1 MASIRSLLNPL
12 PESSHSRG
20 GGPLPISSSS
30 SSQTNRARD
39 RDDRPAYHH
48 PRAKRQKMPKDVP
61 IFIRGKVR
69 GELRYPPCEYQDAKL
84 AEEHR
89 RFQIHPMGQI
99 AEFPRHIPYNS
110 EKKSFLEKTG
120 RESFEVFQYTFRI
133 PGEEKTWTVMW
144 DYNIGLVRTT
154 HLFKCNDYSKTTPAK
169 MLNANPGLRD
179 ICHSI
184 TGGALAAQGYWMP
197 FEAAKAVAATFCWRI
212 RYALTPLFGR
222 DFPAM
227 CIPPNG
233 AHFGKMI
240 IDPAIVRR
248 ATESA
253 NYYRELEL
261 QAKSVSSS
269 SASHAARPAAQ
280 SATAGTTTTYD
291 SPRKRILSR
300 SQNNRSEVA
309 DKRVDEDADSEGNNN
324 DSYCISS
331 PTPRNSFTPINAT
344 RSSQAQGQ
352 TTGGRAASR
361 QSNLPSPREILESI
375 SSVSGHSG
383 AKRTAAAES
392 EKDDGAD
399 SSSDDDDDSELLS
412 TLSSSESSSNR
423 IRSPSGFESDLNDEN
438 DDSEGEVDEDEDDEN
453 DNDNDDDDE
462 EYMDEDAS
470 SISSSFST
478 SSASHR
484 SISPPSSS
492 SCSESESESERTRR
506 IRTRTQTQ
514 TTRKTARKKMRAA
527 APSTTIRSLLSR
539 EVKAAHALLSLHTQ
553 QQQQEENTSN
563 SGSSV
568 LQAARTRDGDG
579 HGHGDEEG
587 RKKNDEHEHGHGRK
601 RRRRAS
607 A

>member
-12 PESSHSRG
+12 PESHSRG
-20 GGPLPISSSS
+20 GPLPTSSSF
-30 SSQTNRARD
+30 TGH
-39 RDDRPAYHH
+39 DRPAYH
-48 PRAKRQKMPKDVP
+48 RAKKQKMPKDVP
-61 IFIRGKVR
+61 IFNRGKVR

-99 AEFPRHIPYNS
+99 GEFPRHIPYNS

-227 CIPPNG
+227 CIPPQG
-233 AHFGKMI
+233 AQFGKMV

-253 NYYRELEL
+253 NYYRVLEL
-261 QAKSVSSS
+261 QSKLASSPATS
-269 SASHAARPAAQ
+269 TGRPALSRA
-280 SATAGTTTTYD
+280 ATGSTATTYD
-291 SPRKRILSR
+291 PPPPRKKILSR
-300 SQNNRSEVA
+300 SPNNRPEAVGL
-309 DKRVDEDADSEGNNN
+309 KRVDDTDSEAN
-324 DSYCISS
+324 DAYSYCISP
-331 PTPRNSFTPINAT
+331 PTLARNSFTPIN
-344 RSSQAQGQ
+344 SSARNNPPGM
-352 TTGGRAASR
+352 TGRYS
-361 QSNLPSPREILESI
+361 SNVPSPQEILESI
-375 SSVSGHSG
+375 SGVRGGGPSSRARPVSED
-383 AKRTAAAES
+383 RV
-392 EKDDGAD
+392 D
-399 SSSDDDDDSELLS
+399 SSDGESSTSASESGSGIELATESDLDDENDSEGEEDDEDDDDNDDDEYMNEDASTTTTTTTAASSSSSFSSS
-412 TLSSSESSSNR
+412 TLSSSS
-423 IRSPSGFESDLNDEN
+423 SPSSPFPESEV
-438 DDSEGEVDEDEDDEN
+438 EGE
-453 DNDNDDDDE
+453 
-462 EYMDEDAS
+462 
-470 SISSSFST
+470 
-478 SSASHR
+478 
-484 SISPPSSS
+484 
-492 SCSESESESERTRR
+492 RTLRPA
-506 IRTRTQTQ
+506 RTRTQTAAA
-514 TTRKTARKKMRAA
+514 TRRTPRKKPRA
-527 APSTTIRSLLSR
+527 STATSTSTSTALLSR
-539 EVKAAHALLSLHTQ
+539 EVKAAHALLSLHMLQ
-553 QQQQEENTSN
+553 QDNNNILPRILASSSSN
-563 SGSSV
+563 NESSSTF
-568 LQAARTRDGDG
+568 LLRDCNADDDWRRPTGYGDWNGDGDA
-579 HGHGDEEG
+579 HGEG
-587 RKKNDEHEHGHGRK
+587 RRNHDEHVRRK